1 MTYCKK
7 ESSGECRAKLYS
19 RTNMTTRRTLLLA
32 AFAPNS
38 QIVYKGYPKPF
49 LYPILAPDGTVLSRG
64 WPINPRPGDKE
75 DHTWHRGIWWGHGD
89 INGHDFWREQKG
101 TASIRVDKVTSSNEL
116 HQTLVTANG
125 EELAKLITRY
135 EFHTEADA
143 YRIDA
148 TLKLQSNQPLRF
160 GDTDDGGFAFR
171 LREEFREDRGATLLN
186 SEGQTGAKQIW
197 GKPASWTDSS
207 TTIDNKQ
214 YGVAI
219 LSHPT
224 NLRHPSGWHARNYGL
239 NSANP
244 FAASSFADEKNG
256 QRGAY
261 TLPANQPLTLKYRV
275 FIHNGD
281 ATKAK
286 IAERYSQYAKEPKP

>member
-1 MTYCKK
+1 
-7 ESSGECRAKLYS
+7 
-19 RTNMTTRRTLLLA
+19 
-32 AFAPNS
+32 
-38 QIVYKGYPKPF
+38 
-49 LYPILAPDGTVLSRG
+49 
-64 WPINPRPGDKE
+64 
-75 DHTWHRGIWWGHGD
+75 
-89 INGHDFWREQKG
+89 
-101 TASIRVDKVTSSNEL
+101 
-116 HQTLVTANG
+116 
-125 EELAKLITRY
+125 
-135 EFHTEADA
+135 
-143 YRIDA
+143 
-148 TLKLQSNQPLRF
+148 
-160 GDTDDGGFAFR
+160 

-197 GKPASWTDSS
+197 GKPASWTDYS

-261 TLPANQPLTLKYRV
+261 TLPAKQALTLSYRV

>member
-1 MTYCKK
+1 M
-7 ESSGECRAKLYS
+7 
-19 RTNMTTRRTLLLA
+19 TRRRALLLA
-32 AFAPNS
+32 PLAAYAVPNPL
-38 QIVYKGYPKPF
+38 IVYKGYPKPF
-49 LYPILAPDGTVLSRG
+49 LYPILAPDGKVLSRG
-64 WPINPRPGDKE
+64 WPIDPRPGDNQ

-101 TASIRVDKVTSSNEL
+101 TASIRVDKVTNSNEL
-116 HQTLVTANG
+116 HQTLITASG
-125 EELAKLITRY
+125 ESLATLITSY
-135 EFHTEADA
+135 KFNKEPDA

-148 TLKLQSNQPLRF
+148 SLTLRSDQALRF

-197 GKPASWTDSS
+197 GKPASWTDYS
-207 TTIDNKQ
+207 TVIDNKQ

-244 FAASSFADEKNG
+244 FAASSFAGEKNG

-261 TLPANQPLTLKYRV
+261 TLPAKQPLKLTYRV
-275 FIHNGD
+275 FIHTGD
-281 ATKAK
+281 AAQAK
-286 IAERYSQYAKEPKP
+286 IAGRYAQYAKEIPR

>member
-135 EFHTEADA
+135 KFRTEADA

-148 TLKLQSNQPLRF
+148 SLTLRSDQALRF
-160 GDTDDGGFAFR
+160 GDTDDGGF
-171 LREEFREDRGATLLN
+171 TLLN

-197 GKPASWTDSS
+197 GKPASWTDYS

-261 TLPANQPLTLKYRV
+261 TLPAKQALTLSYRV